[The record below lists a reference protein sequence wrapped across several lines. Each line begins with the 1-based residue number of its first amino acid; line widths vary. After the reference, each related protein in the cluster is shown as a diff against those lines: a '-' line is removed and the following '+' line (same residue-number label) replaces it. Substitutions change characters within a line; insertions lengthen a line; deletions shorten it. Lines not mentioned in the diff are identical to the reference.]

1 MIVVPT
7 SIANATDLIAKL
19 QARLDDYR
27 AQIDN
32 LTAVQ
37 QTTARALA
45 VQAEELKVTVGELE
59 QTRDDLE
66 CAQLTIAQLDEELD
80 SVRVTI
86 GQQESALDSVRAD
99 RDTYRAQASV
109 TS

>member
-37 QTTARALA
+37 QTTARAFA
-45 VQAEELKVTVGELE
+45 VQAEELKVYVGELE

-66 CAQLTIAQLDEELD
+66 CALLTISQLDEEL
-80 SVRVTI
+80 
-86 GQQESALDSVRAD
+86 GSVRAE

-109 TS
+109 TP

>member
-7 SIANATDLIAKL
+7 SIANATDLIGKL
-19 QARLDDYR
+19 NARLDDYR

-59 QTRDDLE
+59 QARADVE
-66 CAQLTIAQLDEELD
+66 CAQLTISQLDGELD
-80 SVRVTI
+80 SVRV
-86 GQQESALDSVRAD
+86 E
-99 RDTYRAQASV
+99 RDNYRAQVSV
-109 TS
+109 TR

>member
-7 SIANATDLIAKL
+7 NLANATELIGKL
-19 QARLDDYR
+19 NSRLDDYR

-32 LTAVQ
+32 LIAVQ

-45 VQAEELKVTVGELE
+45 VQAEELKVTVSELE
-59 QTRDDLE
+59 QVRADVE
-66 CAQLTIAQLDEELD
+66 CAELTISQLDAELD
-80 SVRVTI
+80 SVRA
-86 GQQESALDSVRAD
+86 E